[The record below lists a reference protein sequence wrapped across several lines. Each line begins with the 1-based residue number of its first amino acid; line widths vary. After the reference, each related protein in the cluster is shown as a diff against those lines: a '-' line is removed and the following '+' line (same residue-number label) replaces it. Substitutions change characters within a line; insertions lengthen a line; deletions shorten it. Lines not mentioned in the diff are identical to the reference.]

1 MHPQTLTTSIGEL
14 RFTDSEV
21 AGAWVDFWSGPKS
34 RYSGTPGVWRGPEE
48 LALTEEV
55 KDEVMDLQVKHPGV
69 IPESESDEFA
79 EQEGPEIPLAMSS
92 LTLWK
97 IATHD

>member
-1 MHPQTLTTSIGEL
+1 
-14 RFTDSEV
+14 
-21 AGAWVDFWSGPKS
+21 
-34 RYSGTPGVWRGPEE
+34 
-48 LALTEEV
+48 
-55 KDEVMDLQVKHPGV
+55 MDLQVKHPGV